1 MFYAKNQNYD
11 SFEGLDQNHVV
22 PHINVELVSK
32 RKRSSTLRSIDSR
45 NHLMVNSSSTPT
57 SLLDIRCDILN
68 IQLYF
73 LLIGRSVSPT
83 STSTSDEADCV

>member
-1 MFYAKNQNYD
+1 MSKKLKLYD

-22 PHINVELVSK
+22 PHISFELVSK

-57 SLLDIRCDILN
+57 SLLDIRFDISDFQSF
-68 IQLYF
+68 IM
-73 LLIGRSVSPT
+73 LIGRTVSPT
-83 STSTSDEADCV
+83 SMSSSDEADCV